1 MTKIGKL
8 WTAGIAYVALGVGAG
23 LSIMYNVL
31 ETMAIRG
38 DALGWPDIVTAV
50 GMPGLVVLMVE
61 LYVSRLWLGAAWY
74 VHVLRFLVVTT
85 VGGVAMRASWTH
97 GHAWMLAH
105 GHTPDVA
112 VMWPL
117 AIDLLAILATALI
130 LSGRRR
136 PVDMSS
142 DTSVTSMDKIG
153 DVMDTVATGQV
164 MSTDTGLSAVK
175 ARLDTD
181 YAVDMTDADTDNAL
195 PNGWVRTDTPDSGRT
210 LRTWGDLV
218 HDDTPDPVVT
228 RPNGELTAWQ
238 DGYEDALSELG
249 QEVVTEAERFLSTGH
264 HLDIPVLSS
273 NDDGHG
279 HDAEDCADTLP
290 QRTRTM
296 SGQSVPAE
304 FVDMVKA
311 WISAID
317 GPSKADMIRLS
328 AAHFGVSTR
337 TIRRW
342 LAPLTGE

>member
-8 WTAGIAYVALGVGAG
+8 WTAGIAYVALAVGAG

-38 DALGWPDIVTAV
+38 PALSWPDIVTAV

-74 VHVLRFLVVTT
+74 VHVLRFLVVVT

-130 LSGRRR
+130 LSGRRDGQA
-136 PVDMSS
+136 DMST
-142 DTSVTSMDKIG
+142 DNGVTAMDRVG
-153 DVMDTVATGQV
+153 DVMDTVATGQR
-164 MSTDTGLSAVK
+164 MSTDSGLSM
-175 ARLDTD
+175 DH
-181 YAVDMTDADTDNAL
+181 AVDMSNADTDTAL
-195 PNGWVRTDTPDSGRT
+195 PNGWVRTDTADTART

-218 HDDTPDPVVT
+218 HDDMPDPVVT
-228 RPNGELTAWQ
+228 RPQGELDAWTA
-238 DGYEDALSELG
+238 GYEDALSELG
-249 QEVVTEAERFLSTGH
+249 QEMATEAERFLSTGR
-264 HLDIPVLSS
+264 HLDTPAV
-273 NDDGHG
+273 HG
-279 HDAEDCADTLP
+279 PDTLP

-304 FVDMVKA
+304 FVDMVKT
-311 WISAID
+311 WLSAID
-317 GPSKADMIRLS
+317 GPSKPDMIKMS